1 MVNFL
6 LAVVAA
12 YLLGSIPSGVWV
24 GKIAK
29 GVDIREHGS
38 KNSGATNAY
47 RVLGPKYG
55 VGVLLAD
62 AFKGYLPLLIA
73 KDIFQIS
80 GTSLILIGL
89 VAIVGHS
96 LSLFLNFKGGKGVAT
111 SLGVFLYLFPNGI
124 LIVFAAFVLI
134 VAFTKYISLASI
146 VGAGLL
152 PILALFLPL
161 NEGIPRF
168 SLFIVS
174 LLVAAFVIYRHKGNI
189 DRLMKGT
196 ENKFNLK
203 ARKK

>member
-6 LAVVAA
+6 LAVIAA

-29 GVDIREHGS
+29 GIDIREHGS
-38 KNSGATNAY
+38 KNPGATNAY
-47 RVLGPKYG
+47 RVLGAKYG
-55 VGVLLAD
+55 IAVLLAD

-80 GTSLILIGL
+80 GTPLILVGL
-89 VAIVGHS
+89 IAIVGHS

-124 LIVFAAFVLI
+124 LIVFTAFVLI

-146 VGAGLL
+146 IGAGLL
-152 PILALFLPL
+152 PLLALFLPL

-168 SLFIVS
+168 SLILVS
-174 LLVAAFVIYRHKGNI
+174 LLVATFVIYRHRANI
-189 DRLMKGT
+189 DRLLKGT

-203 ARKK
+203 AKRK